1 MQRAWQIG
9 LILLCASLPAWL
21 KAQTLQKTIEEV
33 GKEGRLVFYTVLSLP
48 ESQALRENRD

>member
-33 GKEGRLVFYTVLSLP
+33 GKEGRLVFYTVPLCRK
-48 ESQALRENRD
+48 AKR